1 MREWRGGLER
11 AVRLAQQEDHRR
23 SRLAADQLA
32 FELIALSL
40 GANWA
45 AQLHRDRAAYV
56 PARTAIRERLR
67 ALAPARAPA
76 LSSRRYRPPLSRR
89 PLSSGSDRPS
99 GSRVES

>member
-11 AVRLAQQEDHRR
+11 AVRLAQQEGHRR
-23 SRLAADQLA
+23 SRLDADQLA

-56 PARTAIRERLR
+56 PPYRDPG
-67 ALAPARAPA
+67 ALARAGPGA
-76 LSSRRYRPPLSRR
+76 GAGLSSRRYRPPSSRR